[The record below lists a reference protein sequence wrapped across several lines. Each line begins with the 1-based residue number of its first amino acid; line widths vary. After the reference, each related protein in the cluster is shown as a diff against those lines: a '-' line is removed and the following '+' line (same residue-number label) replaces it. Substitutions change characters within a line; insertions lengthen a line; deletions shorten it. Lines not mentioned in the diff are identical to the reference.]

1 MKRFM
6 AVMMAVMMVGGLFA
20 CTGKKGS
27 KGIPGGS
34 GSSIDRSGS
43 AFVSAQDG
51 GTVVYND
58 EVALTVPENSIQQDA
73 TITVEKTSEIPAGQ
87 SDSLVH
93 AGTAYK
99 FGPEGTS
106 FDPSKPAV
114 LEISYNEQ
122 ALVAKGLSPQTL
134 QIYYFNTELQQYV
147 AVPSYVDDAA
157 KKVVAIVE
165 HFTVYLPFAKSL
177 VPGNNAPHAAI
188 MDPVPNPI
196 RANSPIYIRAQA
208 YDWDGGGSIAGVKLS
223 YRKLRPNGSAI
234 PGPWQ
239 TVFMNKEV
247 RPNELSIYGFLIPA
261 SFLTSADLAAGND
274 IEFRVEAIDNLG
286 AVTTASRSIDV
297 TRRYQA
303 GTLSFNPASQTIAAG
318 FERNFVL
325 RGRDTNGTMYNLIP
339 EIFALANNYGTIK
352 QQFAAGVLFHA
363 KNTGIETLSAGFGAE
378 SASSAISVRNGS
390 LERISILNES
400 GLLLDGDV
408 VLSEGVPCNFD
419 VLGYDEYGNRIL
431 VVPAW
436 TADAAIGTINQDGV
450 LNTNGARGTGTV
462 SATLGAK
469 SASHSVTV
477 YSRAKDITAFSVLGI
492 DGSIDG
498 TNISVTVPAGTL
510 RHSIVSTFTTTG
522 VSVYCGA
529 TQLQS
534 GVTQLDMTNPVI
546 FKVFA
551 EDGSWK
557 EYTVTLVN
565 NPADPIYWS
574 RCESIGNLTNAE
586 IGVFGPYVTGSFMGA
601 SGVKFG
607 NGVYNFGPGG
617 YGFSTMSG
625 SIYPKGN
632 DIAGFDAGTL
642 SFWGMVSS
650 DATAGYFTVSAYQS
664 YLNGNISLTMET
676 VSGGSWYDRMVLYVN
691 GSAVVTYGISRGVVY
706 HVYMIW
712 DRSRGLQDGKS
723 IRVFVNGVEAMS
735 SSVVFNSTVGQKP
748 YVTLYGSQ
756 ANWDDWGGASA
767 HLDNLVI
774 WDHVVSENPSWL
786 YNGGAGVEDAMH
798 P

>member
-529 TQLQS
+529 TQLQ
-534 GVTQLDMTNPVI
+534 
-546 FKVFA
+546 
-551 EDGSWK
+551 
-557 EYTVTLVN
+557 
-565 NPADPIYWS
+565 
-574 RCESIGNLTNAE
+574 
-586 IGVFGPYVTGSFMGA
+586 
-601 SGVKFG
+601 
-607 NGVYNFGPGG
+607 
-617 YGFSTMSG
+617 
-625 SIYPKGN
+625 
-632 DIAGFDAGTL
+632 
-642 SFWGMVSS
+642 
-650 DATAGYFTVSAYQS
+650 
-664 YLNGNISLTMET
+664 
-676 VSGGSWYDRMVLYVN
+676 
-691 GSAVVTYGISRGVVY
+691 
-706 HVYMIW
+706 
-712 DRSRGLQDGKS
+712 
-723 IRVFVNGVEAMS
+723 
-735 SSVVFNSTVGQKP
+735 
-748 YVTLYGSQ
+748 
-756 ANWDDWGGASA
+756 
-767 HLDNLVI
+767 
-774 WDHVVSENPSWL
+774 
-786 YNGGAGVEDAMH
+786 
-798 P
+798 